1 MNFKN
6 TFNLVMAILTPIFFM
21 SVLTGTIY
29 WAVFNQNPVVA
40 FIECITDDSADNI
53 ATEDNTVA
61 WYDDTRTVDDYRVEQ
76 WAEYERQLE
85 VQRIAEE
92 NDWLGFQSH
101 LEYCKELHHHN
112 EAAQKQEPQEV
123 EIQVKPE
130 DVVETATPS
139 VQITIHEGGKI
150 LPVDVLK
157 NDIKIVIS
165 SIPGLPNDSNL
176 HMLIIETMIVE
187 TRLGGVPYTYAAEN
201 YNNYGILQI
210 REDTSHDT
218 LKWLKR
224 HHTDK
229 YDAVMKYY
237 DESMDMK
244 NNLLK
249 NVPFSIAMASVYYWR
264 RCPDLSANIAT
275 IDSRAKLW
283 KRVYNTYKGL
293 GTPEIYIYRVSEHI
307 V

>member
-6 TFNLVMAILTPIFFM
+6 TFNLVMAILTPILFM
-21 SVLTGTIY
+21 SLLAGTIY

-40 FIECITDDSADNI
+40 LIECMTDDSAEV
-53 ATEDNTVA
+53 AVEDNTVA

-76 WAEYERQLE
+76 QMAYERQLE
-85 VQRIAEE
+85 IQRIAEE

-101 LEYCKELHHHN
+101 LEYCKEQHN
-112 EAAQKQEPQEV
+112 AAAQKQEPQKV

-130 DVVETATPS
+130 DVVEIATPS
-139 VQITIHEGGKI
+139 VQITIHEGGKR

-165 SIPGLPNDSNL
+165 SIPGLPDDENYY
-176 HMLIIETMIVE
+176 MLIIETMAVE

-224 HHTDK
+224 HHVDK
-229 YDAVMKYY
+229 HDAVMKYY
-237 DESMDMK
+237 DKSMDMK

-249 NVPFSIAMASVYYWR
+249 NVPFSIAMAGVYYWR
-264 RCPDLSANIAT
+264 RCPDLAASIAA

-283 KRVYNTYKGL
+283 KRVYNTAKGL
-293 GTPEIYIYRVSEHI
+293 GTPEIYIARVSEHNL
-307 V
+307 

>member
-1 MNFKN
+1 MNFKD

-21 SVLTGTIY
+21 SFLAGTIY

-40 FIECITDDSADNI
+40 LIECMTDDSAEV
-53 ATEDNTVA
+53 ATEDNTIA
-61 WYDDTRTVDDYRVEQ
+61 WYDDTRTIDDYRVEQ
-76 WAEYERQLE
+76 WMAYERQLE
-85 VQRIAEE
+85 IQRIAEE

-101 LEYCKELHHHN
+101 LEYCKEQHN
-112 EAAQKQEPQEV
+112 AASQKQEPQKV

-130 DVVETATPS
+130 DVVEIATPN
-139 VQITIHEGGKI
+139 VQITIHEGGKR
-150 LPVDVLK
+150 LPADVLK

-165 SIPGLPNDSNL
+165 SIPGLPDDENYY
-176 HMLIIETMIVE
+176 MLIIETMAVE
-187 TRLGGVPYTYAAEN
+187 TRLGGVPYTYAAKN
-201 YNNYGILQI
+201 YSNYGILQI

-249 NVPFSIAMASVYYWR
+249 NVPFSIAMAGVYYWR
-264 RCPDLSANIAT
+264 RCPDLATSIAA

-283 KRVYNTYKGL
+283 KRVYNTAKGL
-293 GTPEIYIYRVSEHI
+293 GTPEIYIARVSEHNL
-307 V
+307 

>member
-6 TFNLVMAILTPIFFM
+6 TFNLVMTILTPILFM
-21 SVLTGTIY
+21 SLLTGTIY
-29 WAVFNQNPVVA
+29 WAVFNQNPVTA
-40 FIECITDDSADNI
+40 FIECITDDSA
-53 ATEDNTVA
+53 AVAVEDNTVA

-76 WAEYERQLE
+76 WMAYERQLE
-85 VQRIAEE
+85 IQRIAEE

-101 LEYCKELHHHN
+101 LEYCKEQHHHN
-112 EAAQKQEPQEV
+112 AAAQKQEPQKV

-130 DVVETATPS
+130 DVVEIATPS
-139 VQITIHEGGKI
+139 VQITIHEGGKR

-165 SIPGLPNDSNL
+165 SIPGLPDDENYY
-176 HMLIIETMIVE
+176 MLIIETMAVE

-224 HHTDK
+224 HHVDK
-229 YDAVMKYY
+229 HDAVMKYY
-237 DESMDMK
+237 DKSMDMK

-249 NVPFSIAMASVYYWR
+249 NVPFSIAMAGVYYWR
-264 RCPDLSANIAT
+264 RCPDLSASIAA

-283 KRVYNTYKGL
+283 KRVYNTAKGL
-293 GTPEIYIYRVSEHI
+293 GTPEIYIARVSEHNL
-307 V
+307 